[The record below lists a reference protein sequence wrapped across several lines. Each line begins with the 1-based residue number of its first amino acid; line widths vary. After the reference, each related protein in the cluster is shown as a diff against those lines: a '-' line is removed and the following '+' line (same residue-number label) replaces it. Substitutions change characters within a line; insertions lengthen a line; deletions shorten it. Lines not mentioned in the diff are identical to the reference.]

1 MHMTDEFNEELH
13 MQSSATPESIA
24 IAGDDRERL
33 KQALDTLP
41 PRFREVLVLRELE
54 GCPYKEIAEITST
67 PMGTVMS
74 SLSRAGRQL
83 QSAMAKHGRRRTYAW
98 AVISTMPSFTAI
110 STVS

>member
-83 QSAMAKHGRRRTYAW
+83 QSAMAKHAGGEPTHEL
-98 AVISTMPSFTAI
+98 
-110 STVS
+110 